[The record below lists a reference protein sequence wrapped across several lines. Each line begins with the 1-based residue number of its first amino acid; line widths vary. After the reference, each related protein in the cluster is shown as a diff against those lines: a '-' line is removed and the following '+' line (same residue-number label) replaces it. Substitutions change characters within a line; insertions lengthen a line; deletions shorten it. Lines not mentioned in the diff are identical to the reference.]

1 METIDDFKK
10 AKLKFVA
17 GDKALRG
24 LIKDEMTQEM
34 ADSVN
39 YVNSNLEALDFK
51 VASFAY
57 RKNTGVKPEFEGVI
71 EVELQGVALLIF
83 QRATDVCWDIDQTGP
98 DVSGNVV
105 VWRPHLPVVKTEMP
119 EAKPDS
125 AFKVLGVD
133 TEETYIELHE
143 FVTDNN
149 LKLQGETVS
158 QCIIRELAEK
168 HNIDARTDKE
178 KCIDNALAVTGF
190 SNSATAKQLICV
202 MYDKGLLKT
211 EIKQ

>member
-1 METIDDFKK
+1 METVGDFKK
-10 AKLKFVA
+10 AKLKFVVGDVIKNQFPDSKIIVGTHCSVGMLDVGINA
-17 GDKALRG
+17 GH
-24 LIKDEMTQEM
+24 I
-34 ADSVN
+34 
-39 YVNSNLEALDFK
+39 
-51 VASFAY
+51 VASFAD

-71 EVELQGVALLIF
+71 EYTFNGEGCEMREVRHTRNINWAIVKE
-83 QRATDVCWDIDQTGP
+83 
-98 DVSGNVV
+98 
-105 VWRPHLPVVKTEMP
+105 WRPHLPVVKTKTP

-190 SNSATAKQLICV
+190 SNSATAKQFICAL
-202 MYDKGLLKT
+202 YDKGLLKT
-211 EIKQ
+211 EINQ

>member
-1 METIDDFKK
+1 MKTVGDFKK
-10 AKLKFVA
+10 AKLKFVVGDIIKNQFPDSKIIIGTHCSVGMLDVGVNA
-17 GDKALRG
+17 GH
-24 LIKDEMTQEM
+24 I
-34 ADSVN
+34 
-39 YVNSNLEALDFK
+39 
-51 VASFAY
+51 VASFAD

-71 EVELQGVALLIF
+71 EVELKGGALLIF
-83 QRATDVCWDIDQTGP
+83 QRAADVCWDIHQTGP
-98 DVSGNVV
+98 DVSGNVL
-105 VWRPHLPVVKTEMP
+105 VWRPHLLAVETEMP

-149 LKLQGETVS
+149 LKLQDETVS

-190 SNSATAKQLICV
+190 SNSPTAKQFICAL
-202 MYDKGLLKT
+202 YSKNLLKT